1 MQQEVGISPADASGG
16 LALWVSLLGFLI
28 MTTDGYD
35 LQAAAFTAPAL
46 AAEWHV
52 KRELLGPVL
61 AASIVGM
68 AFGSVALGWLGDRV
82 GRKKAFVVCMALLAL
97 GSLGSW
103 HASSLTPLWWFRAL
117 TGLGLGGATPIATTL
132 IAEWT
137 PPRWRTVAVAVVIV
151 GVPLGGLVG
160 AAVAQYIIP
169 AYGWRS
175 VFLLGAALPAAFLV
189 IAVPLLPES
198 PAFRARAAGRVRA
211 TDEVG
216 ATARAGTTAGARAV
230 AAAGGAVGAAA
241 ATGAAPRHALQG
253 LFDLVA
259 PPNLFATLT
268 IWGSFILNSLTLY
281 GFVNWLPLVL
291 SSAGLPLQAALR
303 GSLLFNL
310 GGVVG
315 SVCGSILIARYGS
328 RPIGTSIAATGS
340 VGAVLAGVA
349 LIVSG
354 HGGAAIV
361 LAPIALAGACL
372 NGMQNFLY
380 AVAAHAYPTD
390 IRASGVGCA
399 SAVARVGG
407 VLSSAV
413 GSSYFA
419 FGLPVAQFFYIL
431 AVFIAATAACFFC
444 IPRHIPRAV
453 V

>member
-1 MQQEVGISPADASGG
+1 MQQEVSISPASGSF
-16 LALWVSLLGFLI
+16 ALWVSVLGFLI

-35 LQAAAFTAPAL
+35 LQSMAFAAPAL

-68 AFGSVALGWLGDRV
+68 AFGSVALGWLGDRA
-82 GRKKAFVVCMALLAL
+82 GRKTAFVVCMALLAL

-103 HASSLTPLWWFRAL
+103 HASSLTALWWFRAL
-117 TGLGLGGATPIATTL
+117 TGLGLGGATPVATTL

-160 AAVAQYIIP
+160 AAVSQYIIP

-175 VFLLGAALPAAFLV
+175 VFLLGAVLPAAFLV
-189 IAVPLLPES
+189 IALPLLPES
-198 PAFRARAAGRVRA
+198 PAFQARAL
-211 TDEVG
+211 
-216 ATARAGTTAGARAV
+216 ARAGAVAATAVQVTRAGAGAAGTGAVTAGTGAVTAGAVTGV
-230 AAAGGAVGAAA
+230 A
-241 ATGAAPRHALQG
+241 PPHAFQG

-259 PPNLFATLT
+259 RPHLPATLT

-340 VGAVLAGVA
+340 VGAVLVGVA
-349 LIVSG
+349 LIVGG
-354 HGGAAIV
+354 HGGAGIV

-419 FGLPVAQFFYIL
+419 FGLPAAQFFYIL
-431 AVFIAATAACFFC
+431 AVFIAATAACFFW
-444 IPRHIPRAV
+444 IPRHIPRAAE
-453 V
+453 

>member
-1 MQQEVGISPADASGG
+1 MPQEADLLPAGTSAR
-16 LALWVSLLGFLI
+16 LALGVSVLSFLI

-35 LQAAAFTAPAL
+35 LQSAAFAAPAL

-68 AFGSVALGWLGDRV
+68 AFGSIALGWFGDRA
-82 GRKKAFVVCMALLAL
+82 GRKTAFVVCMALLAL

-103 HASSLTPLWWFRAL
+103 QASSLTPLWWFRAL

-132 IAEWT
+132 TAEWT

-175 VFLLGAALPAAFLV
+175 VFLLGAVLPAIFLV
-189 IAVPLLPES
+189 IALPLLPES
-198 PAFRARAAGRVRA
+198 PAFRARAKARA
-211 TDEVG
+211 EAVASGTRAVTD
-216 ATARAGTTAGARAV
+216 ATAV
-230 AAAGGAVGAAA
+230 
-241 ATGAAPRHALQG
+241 PRHALQG

-259 PPNLFATLT
+259 PPHLAATLT
-268 IWGSFILNSLTLY
+268 IWGSFVLNSLTLY

-291 SSAGLPLQAALR
+291 PSAGLPLQAALR

-315 SVCGSILIARYGS
+315 SVCGSLLIARYGS

-340 VGAVLAGVA
+340 VGAALVGVA

-354 HGGAAIV
+354 HGGAAMV

-413 GSSYFA
+413 GSAYFA

-431 AVFIAATAACFFC
+431 AVFIAATAACFFL
-444 IPRHIPRAV
+444 IPRHIPRAGA
-453 V
+453 

>member
-1 MQQEVGISPADASGG
+1 MQQEVSISPTGASGS
-16 LALWVSLLGFLI
+16 LALWVSVLGFLI

-35 LQAAAFTAPAL
+35 LQSAAFAAPAL

-68 AFGSVALGWLGDRV
+68 AFGSVALGWLADRA
-82 GRKKAFVVCMALLAL
+82 GRKTGFVLCMALLAL

-103 HASSLTPLWWFRAL
+103 HASGLTPLWWFRAL

-151 GVPLGGLVG
+151 GVPLGGLIG

-175 VFLLGAALPAAFLV
+175 VFLLGAVLPSAFLV
-189 IAVPLLPES
+189 IALPLLPES
-198 PAFRARAAGRVRA
+198 PAFRARRA
-211 TDEVG
+211 S
-216 ATARAGTTAGARAV
+216 
-230 AAAGGAVGAAA
+230 
-241 ATGAAPRHALQG
+241 APRHALQG

-259 PPNLFATLT
+259 PPHLLATLT

-340 VGAVLAGVA
+340 VGAVLVGVA

-361 LAPIALAGACL
+361 LVPIALAGACL

-380 AVAAHAYPTD
+380 AVAANAYPTD

-407 VLSSAV
+407 VFSSVV

-431 AVFIAATAACFFC
+431 AVFIAATAACFFS
-444 IPRHIPRAV
+444 IPRHIPGAGARV
-453 V
+453 TGRRTP

>member
-1 MQQEVGISPADASGG
+1 MQQEVSISPADASEG
-16 LALWVSLLGFLI
+16 LALWVSVLGFLI

-35 LQAAAFTAPAL
+35 LQAAAFAAPAL

-82 GRKKAFVVCMALLAL
+82 GRKKALVVCMALLAL

-198 PAFRARAAGRVRA
+198 PAFRARAVAG
-211 TDEVG
+211 
-216 ATARAGTTAGARAV
+216 
-230 AAAGGAVGAAA
+230 AGGAVGAGA
-241 ATGAAPRHALQG
+241 ATGVAPRHALQG

-340 VGAVLAGVA
+340 VGAILVGVA

-354 HGGAAIV
+354 HGGAAMV

-453 V
+453 A

>member
-1 MQQEVGISPADASGG
+1 MQQEVSISPADASEG
-16 LALWVSLLGFLI
+16 LALWVSVLGFLI

-35 LQAAAFTAPAL
+35 LQAAAFAAPAL

-82 GRKKAFVVCMALLAL
+82 GRKKALVVCMALLAL

-198 PAFRARAAGRVRA
+198 PAFRARAV
-211 TDEVG
+211 
-216 ATARAGTTAGARAV
+216 AGA
-230 AAAGGAVGAAA
+230 GA
-241 ATGAAPRHALQG
+241 ATGVAPRHALQG

-340 VGAVLAGVA
+340 VGAILVGVA

-354 HGGAAIV
+354 HGGAAMV

-453 V
+453 A

>member
-1 MQQEVGISPADASGG
+1 V
-16 LALWVSLLGFLI
+16 
-28 MTTDGYD
+28 
-35 LQAAAFTAPAL
+35 
-46 AAEWHV
+46 
-52 KRELLGPVL
+52 
-61 AASIVGM
+61 
-68 AFGSVALGWLGDRV
+68 
-82 GRKKAFVVCMALLAL
+82 
-97 GSLGSW
+97 
-103 HASSLTPLWWFRAL
+103 
-117 TGLGLGGATPIATTL
+117 
-132 IAEWT
+132 
-137 PPRWRTVAVAVVIV
+137 
-151 GVPLGGLVG
+151 
-160 AAVAQYIIP
+160 
-169 AYGWRS
+169 
-175 VFLLGAALPAAFLV
+175 
-189 IAVPLLPES
+189 
-198 PAFRARAAGRVRA
+198 
-211 TDEVG
+211 
-216 ATARAGTTAGARAV
+216 
-230 AAAGGAVGAAA
+230 
-241 ATGAAPRHALQG
+241 APRHALQG

-340 VGAVLAGVA
+340 VGAILVGVA

-354 HGGAAIV
+354 HGSAAMV

-453 V
+453 A

>member
-1 MQQEVGISPADASGG
+1 MQQEVSISPADASGG
-16 LALWVSLLGFLI
+16 LALWVSVLGFLI

-35 LQAAAFTAPAL
+35 LQAAAFAAPAL

-82 GRKKAFVVCMALLAL
+82 GRKKALVVCMALLAL

-198 PAFRARAAGRVRA
+198 PAFRARAV
-211 TDEVG
+211 
-216 ATARAGTTAGARAV
+216 AGA
-230 AAAGGAVGAAA
+230 GA
-241 ATGAAPRHALQG
+241 ATGVAPRHALQG

-340 VGAVLAGVA
+340 VGAILVGVA

-354 HGGAAIV
+354 HGSAAMV

-453 V
+453 A

>member
-1 MQQEVGISPADASGG
+1 MQQEVSISPADASGD
-16 LALWVSLLGFLI
+16 LALWVSVLGFLI

-35 LQAAAFTAPAL
+35 LQAAAFAAPAL

-68 AFGSVALGWLGDRV
+68 AFGSVALGWLADQV
-82 GRKKAFVVCMALLAL
+82 GRKKALVVCMALLAL

-151 GVPLGGLVG
+151 GVPVGGLVG

-198 PAFRARAAGRVRA
+198 PAFRARAVAGV
-211 TDEVG
+211 
-216 ATARAGTTAGARAV
+216 
-230 AAAGGAVGAAA
+230 GGAVGAGA
-241 ATGAAPRHALQG
+241 ATGVAPRHALQG

-340 VGAVLAGVA
+340 VGAILVGVA

-354 HGGAAIV
+354 HGGAAMV

-453 V
+453 A